1 MAPEFRKGETDGAG
15 LGERGGCS
23 KTFRIMKLS
32 FKWADVWKSGCLF
45 LSGRL
50 RLSSE
55 SALDY
60 LPPHP
65 SRQGHYSNPVV
76 FL

>member
-1 MAPEFRKGETDGAG
+1 MASEFRKGETGCRTWG
-15 LGERGGCS
+15 GGEGCS
-23 KTFRIMKLS
+23 KTFQIMKLS
-32 FKWADVWKSGCLF
+32 FKWVDVWKSGCLF

-65 SRQGHYSNPVV
+65 SHQGHYSNPVV